1 MLEEGFMI
9 RNARYLAAYVVILT
23 MALHALI
30 PAGWMPNPGGGA
42 AFTICTMDGL
52 QKIAP
57 SQKSDRHHSS
67 SDNSICPFAAAAH
80 FATPARVPVLVPR
93 QAEFTRTQI
102 AFSSSTVLTAA
113 RDWSRAPRAPP
124 AYS

>member
-1 MLEEGFMI
+1 MI
-9 RNARYLAAYVVILT
+9 RNARYLAAYIVILT

-57 SQKSDRHHSS
+57 SHKSDSHHSS
-67 SDNSICPFAAAAH
+67 SDNPVCPFAAAAH
-80 FATPARVPVLVPR
+80 FAPPVAVPVLLPR
-93 QAEFTRTQI
+93 QMEATQTRLS
-102 AFSSSTVLTAA
+102 ASTARFVSAV
-113 RDWSRAPRAPP
+113 RDWDHTPRAPP